1 MKSFDEWKEA
11 NLDEQEAAP
20 IKTVRGNTPIPDTAM
35 GKMEKAKL
43 MGKSQTLLKRWLD
56 EMASAGPLTR
66 ARKLSALAQVVEA
79 LGLSPQEVAMMG
91 TKVKGA
97 IKKDAGG
104 LAGDVTK
111 APPGVPPAK

>member
-11 NLDEQEAAP
+11 NLDEQAAP
-20 IKTVRGNTPIPDTAM
+20 TAM
-35 GKMEKAKL
+35 EKMEKTKL

-56 EMASAGPLTR
+56 AMASAGPLTR
-66 ARKLSALAQVVEA
+66 ARKLSALASVVEA

-97 IKKDAGG
+97 IKKDAS
-104 LAGDVTK
+104 
-111 APPGVPPAK
+111 APAAQVDAAQSSMQPPSE

>member
-11 NLDEQEAAP
+11 NLNEQPAVP
-20 IKTVRGNTPIPDTAM
+20 TAM
-35 GKMEKAKL
+35 EKMEKTKL

-56 EMASAGPLTR
+56 AMESAGPLTR
-66 ARKLSALAQVVEA
+66 ARKLSALASVVEA

-97 IKKDAGG
+97 IKKDAS
-104 LAGDVTK
+104 AGAPAAQVDVLK
-111 APPGVPPAK
+111 ANIRPPAE

>member
-1 MKSFDEWKEA
+1 MKSFDEWKES
-11 NLDEQEAAP
+11 NLDEQAAVP
-20 IKTVRGNTPIPDTAM
+20 TAM
-35 GKMEKAKL
+35 EKMEKAKL

-97 IKKDAGG
+97 IKKDAGAPG
-104 LAGDVTK
+104 PQYKFRPRGD
-111 APPGVPPAK
+111 